1 MTTVERERL
10 PARRGGGWSRDQGRP
25 EQQIHR
31 AVVQHLRQRATP
43 GVVFIHVPNGGQR
56 RLIEAA
62 IFKALGVRAGV
73 SDLLLWH
80 DRKSFALELKAEGGR
95 ATEAQKQFLA
105 DMERAG
111 SCIPTAPNIDSL
123 RDSQIRE
130 SLTRCWLLKE
140 EQHRWVQRL
149 RSDGLISRQTVSG
162 RLRAGRR
169 TGV

>member
-10 PARRGGGWSRDQGRP
+10 SDRRGGGWSRDQGRP

-31 AVVQHLRQRATP
+31 AVVQHLRYRAKP

-56 RLIEAA
+56 RPIEAA

-80 DRKSFALELKAEGGR
+80 EGKSFALELKAEGGR
-95 ATEAQKQFLA
+95 ATEAQRQFLA

-111 SCIPTAPNIDSL
+111 AFTCLA
-123 RDSQIRE
+123 E
-130 SLTRCWLLKE
+130 SLDRALATLEKWGLL
-140 EQHRWVQRL
+140 R
-149 RSDGLISRQTVSG
+149 
-162 RLRAGRR
+162 
-169 TGV
+169 GVAT